1 MMRARR
7 ESMREE
13 PARSPAARIARAVPV
28 FLAVAFLAFA
38 PSAPGAGTAL
48 GTLTVKGK
56 TTTLKHVVITR
67 ETDPA
72 DPDRFWLVVLAT
84 DRPVEPADRLPVRLR
99 ALAAD
104 GKVKGVRVLWAEG
117 YDRVEAVP
125 YHVDLEV
132 SGMRGPE
139 RPTLDLKAYDEKNL
153 EAEVRSKM
161 MGQDWHFQLRL
172 EGPVAK
178 GGVFET
184 EPEATVAS
192 RDTGQDASPEKAKKL
207 ELGRL
212 GYEYTEETFF
222 HAVKDGNV
230 PAVKLFLDLGQSA
243 NAVESATGHVLV
255 TATTFCAH
263 EPKENRGEIVKIL
276 LAAGAHPKAADSN
289 DASAL
294 LWASQSCP
302 VDVVEALLRAGAD
315 VNDRAKGSATPLMM
329 AEVFNRQDVIRVLKA
344 AGAKK

>member
-1 MMRARR
+1 
-7 ESMREE
+7 MREE

-263 EPKENRGEIVKIL
+263 EPKENRGEVVKL
-276 LAAGAHPKAADSN
+276 LLSAGANPKAADSN
-289 DASAL
+289 NASAL

>member
-1 MMRARR
+1 MTRAR
-7 ESMREE
+7 EDAMREE
-13 PARSPAARIARAVPV
+13 PVRGPAARIARALTV
-28 FLAVAFLAFA
+28 LAAMALMAFA
-38 PSAPGAGTAL
+38 PSAPGAGAAL

-56 TTTLKHVVITR
+56 TTTLKHVVATR
-67 ETDPA
+67 ENDPE
-72 DPDRFWLVVLAT
+72 DPDRYWLVVLAT
-84 DRPVEPADRLPVRLR
+84 DRPVEPADRRPGQLR
-99 ALAAD
+99 ALAAE
-104 GKVKGVRVLWAEG
+104 GKVKGVRVLWGEG

-184 EPEATVAS
+184 EPEATVVS
-192 RDTGQDASPEKAKKL
+192 RDTGQGASPEKAKKL
-207 ELGRL
+207 ELGGL
-212 GYEYTEETFF
+212 GYEYTEEMFF
-222 HAVKDGNV
+222 HAVKDADV
-230 PAVKLFLDLGQSA
+230 PAVKLFLELGQSA

-263 EPKENRGEIVKIL
+263 EPTENRGEIVKTL
-276 LAAGAHPKAADSN
+276 LAAGANPKAADSN

-302 VDVVEALLRAGAD
+302 VDVVEALLAAGAD
-315 VNDRAKGSATPLMM
+315 VNARAKGSATPLMM
-329 AEVFNRQDVIRVLKA
+329 AEIFNRQDVVRVLKA